1 MIIGIFLPNHLKHLA
16 HILHLVE
23 VTLLCSLLQAHKVG
37 IAIED
42 VLNGAVGSVSHTG
55 IVGEIHHIV
64 GEHPESAGAVG
75 FCNVAAGEVERR
87 ECGERSPRRNYRQQ
101 RNQSKLPQ
109 PHAQPHHH
117 QQHGRAEG
125 NGIGKPEHR
134 QLCRCHR
141 VSHSA
146 IRRCQIHHSHHG
158 TENRSYE
165 LQQCGYSAMSSL
177 LLHL

>member
-1 MIIGIFLPNHLKHLA
+1 MIVEIYRIHLAHYGILRQQHHIAAMIVIIGIFFPNHLKHLA
-16 HILHLVE
+16 HIFHLLE
-23 VTLLCSLLQAHKVG
+23 VMLLRSLLQAHDVG

-55 IVGEIHHIV
+55 IVGEVHHIV

-117 QQHGRAEG
+117 QQHGHAESY
-125 NGIGKPEHR
+125 GIGKSEHR
-134 QLCRCHR
+134 QLSRRHG
-141 VSHSA
+141 VSHSTVC
-146 IRRCQIHHSHHG
+146 RR
-158 TENRSYE
+158 
-165 LQQCGYSAMSSL
+165 
-177 LLHL
+177 